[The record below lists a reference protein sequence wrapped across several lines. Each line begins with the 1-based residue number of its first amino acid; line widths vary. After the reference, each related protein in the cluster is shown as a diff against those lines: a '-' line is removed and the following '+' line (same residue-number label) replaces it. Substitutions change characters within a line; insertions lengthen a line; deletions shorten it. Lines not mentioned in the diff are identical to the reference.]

1 MDTAIWMQ
9 MGGLAGLGAAVLA
22 GFLFSFTPV
31 AFASIPVVLAYVT
44 RARALRE
51 AISYGSAF
59 AAGLVL
65 THVVLGV
72 GAALGGA
79 WVQDL
84 LSRQWGMVLGPLLIL
99 LGLIWAGWLRLP
111 LPWIPLRG
119 KRAATLW
126 GAFLLG
132 IPFTVGI
139 CPACSPGLWI
149 GLGVSASIGS
159 VVYGGLLMFAF
170 AIGRVIPLAIG
181 AFSIGWL
188 ENLQSVERWRRAF
201 EISGGITLIAV
212 GLYLLNDLY
221 LLNE

>member
-1 MDTAIWMQ
+1 MDASTWVQ
-9 MGGLAGLGAAVLA
+9 MGGFAGLGAAVLA

-51 AISYGSAF
+51 AVSYGSAF
-59 AAGLVL
+59 AAGLIL

-84 LSRQWGMVLGPLLIL
+84 LSRQWGMVLGPLLI
-99 LGLIWAGWLRLP
+99 
-111 LPWIPLRG
+111 
-119 KRAATLW
+119 
-126 GAFLLG
+126 LLG

-188 ENLQSVERWRRAF
+188 ENLQSVERWCRAF

-212 GLYLLNDLY
+212 GLYLLNEY
-221 LLNE
+221 YFWI